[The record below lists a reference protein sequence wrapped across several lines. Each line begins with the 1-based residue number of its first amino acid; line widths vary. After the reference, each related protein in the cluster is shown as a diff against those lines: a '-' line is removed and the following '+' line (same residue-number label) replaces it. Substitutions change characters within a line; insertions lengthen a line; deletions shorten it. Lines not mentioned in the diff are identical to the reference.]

1 MLVPRALAPLA
12 LLLALLAA
20 CSAPEAQAPATNG
33 EGAPGGPRVLATVAM
48 IGDVARAVAGEH
60 ATVEVLIGEG
70 TDPHTYTASRGDVA
84 RLLAADVILYNGL
97 HLEGRMAS
105 DLEGL
110 ASTKAVVPV
119 AERIP
124 RELLLEADGEHDP
137 HVWMD
142 PARWAHVA
150 DVVAEVLSESDPANA
165 QAYAANASAYRA
177 ELARLDAAAR
187 AAVDTIPEGQRVL
200 VTAHD
205 AFSYLGDTYGIEV
218 LAVQGLSTESE
229 AGLADINALVDT
241 IVGRRIPAVFVET
254 SVAEKNVRALVEG
267 ARARGH
273 EVAVGGSLFSDA
285 MGAPGTREGTY
296 VGMIDHNVSTIVRA
310 LGGHVPEGGLMS
322 P

>member
-1 MLVPRALAPLA
+1 MRALSMLTLLA
-12 LLLALLAA
+12 ALLAG
-20 CSAPEAQAPATNG
+20 CPAPEEAPRA
-33 EGAPGGPRVLATVAM
+33 GAAPPGDKPLVLATVAM
-48 IGDVARAVAGEH
+48 VGDVARAVVGDH

-84 RLLAADVILYNGL
+84 RLHAAGIILYNGL
-97 HLEGRMAS
+97 HLEGRMAA

-110 ASTKAVVPV
+110 ASTKVVVPV

-150 DVVAEVLSESDPANA
+150 DVVAAVLSGEDPANA
-165 QAYAANASAYRA
+165 QDYEANAAAYRA
-177 ELARLDAAAR
+177 ELARLDERAR
-187 AAVDTIPEGQRVL
+187 AAVTTIPDGRRVL

-205 AFSYLGDTYGIEV
+205 AFSYLGQSYGIEV
-218 LAVQGLSTESE
+218 LALQGLSTESE
-229 AGLADINALVDT
+229 AGLADINALVDA
-241 IVGRRIPAVFVET
+241 IVTRRIPAVFVET

-267 ARARGH
+267 AKARGH
-273 EVAVGGSLFSDA
+273 EVALGGSLFSDA
-285 MGAPGTREGTY
+285 MGAAGTREGTY
-296 VGMIDHNVSTIVRA
+296 LGMIDHNVSTIVRA
-310 LGGHVPEGGLMS
+310 LGGQVPEGGLMA